1 MLHLRTAT
9 AHVRPGSN
17 TPRRSRPIGV
27 PKEGSRNTE
36 GRRSAPAHT
45 RPPAGRTG
53 GSSMTY
59 VGRLPAPTTENWDWQ
74 VHALCRGMDSLV
86 FFHPWGERGP
96 ERDDRDRRAKAV
108 CADCPVIGLPGLRV
122 DRWADRG
129 GATAPARKSRHG
141 QRPLEDWHEP
151 IRA

>member
-1 MLHLRTAT
+1 
-9 AHVRPGSN
+9 
-17 TPRRSRPIGV
+17 
-27 PKEGSRNTE
+27 
-36 GRRSAPAHT
+36 
-45 RPPAGRTG
+45 
-53 GSSMTY
+53 MTY

-129 GATAPARKSRHG
+129 GATAPAA
-141 QRPLEDWHEP
+141 QVTARPAATRGLARTHPGDDLDTCAVGAPPVGRSMRRVDHQPRAPGMTMTEP
-151 IRA
+151 DPRSPR